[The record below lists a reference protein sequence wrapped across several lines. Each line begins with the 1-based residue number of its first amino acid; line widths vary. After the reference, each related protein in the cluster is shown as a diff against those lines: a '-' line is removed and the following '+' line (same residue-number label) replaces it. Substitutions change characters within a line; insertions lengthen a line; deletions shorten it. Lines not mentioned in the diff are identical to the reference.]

1 MPARPPHRGLK
12 QPLSP
17 PEGEEPSASAELHF
31 AKIPVAGE
39 YPAISSAEQVIP
51 ASSPVNRV
59 ITMLRRAGLGAVLRI
74 AVPSGDASQMLTTI
88 ERITITLTWAIT
100 ITITLVIALAASL
113 PAAVVLAVMAIELAG
128 FAITLLATRW
138 RRRKRELGLPAASG
152 LTGT

>member
-1 MPARPPHRGLK
+1 
-12 QPLSP
+12 
-17 PEGEEPSASAELHF
+17 
-31 AKIPVAGE
+31 
-39 YPAISSAEQVIP
+39 
-51 ASSPVNRV
+51 VNRV